1 MATADHRFMAAALAL
16 AERGVGQTGLN
27 PSVGCIIVKDG
38 VVVGRGW
45 TQEGGR
51 PHAEAMALAQAGSAA
66 QGSTVFV
73 TLEPCAHQSARG
85 PACAQLLIDA
95 GPAKVVVALQD
106 PDPRTAG
113 EGMKALMA
121 RGIAVETGVMASEAR
136 QSLAGFLSR
145 MDFGRPFVTLKIA
158 TSLDGQIA
166 MADGSSRW
174 ITGDIARAHSHVERA
189 RTDAILVGSGTV
201 KADAP
206 QLTVRLAGLEHRQPR
221 KVMLGSG
228 DAPDG
233 WEVIRTPADIAKL
246 DCNNVM
252 VEGGA
257 ATATAFL
264 KAELVD
270 RLLLYR
276 APIFIGAG
284 KACLGDIGLGQL
296 SDAHGR
302 WRLSDSRSLGKDRLE
317 VYERAK

>member
-1 MATADHRFMAAALAL
+1 MAAALAL

-27 PSVGCIIVKDG
+27 PSVGCIIVKDS

-45 TQEGGR
+45 TQKGGR

-73 TLEPCAHQSARG
+73 TLEPCAHQSERG

-95 GPAKVVVALQD
+95 RPARVIVALQD
-106 PDPRTAG
+106 PDLRTAG
-113 EGMKALMA
+113 EGMKALIA
-121 RGIAVETGVMASEAR
+121 TGIAVETDVMASEAR
-136 QSLAGFLSR
+136 RSLAGFLSR
-145 MDFGRPFVTLKIA
+145 MYLARPFVTLKIA

-189 RTDAILVGSGTV
+189 RADAILVGSGTV
-201 KADAP
+201 IADTP
-206 QLTVRLAGLEHRQPR
+206 QLNVRLAGLEHRQPR

-228 DAPDG
+228 AAPDG
-233 WEVIRTPADIAKL
+233 WEVIRAPADIAKL

-264 KAELVD
+264 KAGLVD

-302 WRLSDSRSLGKDRLE
+302 WQLSDSRSLGKDRLE
-317 VYERAK
+317 VYERAN